1 MRRSQLPG
9 HGGASNVSF
18 RCLTQVENSLAGC
31 RAEGSASTERFVA
44 DGVEGGRKDD
54 LSEGGAV
61 LRWKVGTALRR
72 WYNCMPN
79 RLNRMVSRARCTHL
93 HTYLHTYLLTYLE
106 GALSDGGEGGG

>member
-1 MRRSQLPG
+1 MRARFVGARMRRSQLPG

-31 RAEGSASTERFVA
+31 RAEGSATTERFVA

-61 LRWKVGTALRR
+61 LRWKVGTNTALRR
-72 WYNCMPN
+72 
-79 RLNRMVSRARCTHL
+79 
-93 HTYLHTYLLTYLE
+93 
-106 GALSDGGEGGG
+106 